1 MSSGTVKYWE
11 SVGFKLGKCYE
22 HISGKQIYVCGEANT
37 IVFGETLIVET
48 GDIKGKDS
56 FSWQPIDLFDYG
68 YTEEEFSWFEI
79 SIDKFQLCNYNNST
93 EEISKIN
100 NRIKDFERKKIKIFM
115 IKNIMI

>member
-1 MSSGTVKYWE
+1 MSSGTAKYWE

-22 HISGKQIYVCGEANT
+22 HTSGKQIYVCGTANT
-37 IVFGETLIVET
+37 LVFGETLMVET

-56 FSWQPIDLFDYG
+56 FDWQPIDLFDYG
-68 YTEEEFSWFEI
+68 YGSDEFNWIEI

-100 NRIKDFERKKIKIFM
+100 NRIKQFERYKKLM
-115 IKNIMI
+115 DIKNKI